1 MSWRNRPGLRRG
13 DDSPGGRT
21 AHRGIGW
28 TAAVLILGAGSVAL
42 TLFFRNVEGDALRA
56 QTQMAVVSDQLDRQ
70 DGLEWRAISGRVP
83 LHSIRAHLNALRAQ
97 TTQALDQAESEGLS
111 RARADTLGRL
121 AEEYETAVDT
131 ELTVLAHGKPRQA
144 KEFDEATVDPAYKAM
159 RPEIT
164 AATAEL
170 ADEGRRAGL
179 ISLAGLIGTFAVA
192 LSGVRF
198 LERRRQE
205 SSRRA
210 ERLSE
215 ARYRALVDRSN
226 DYVLVV
232 GPQAQLWYA
241 SPAAERA
248 GLAAP
253 SVRLVDLVH
262 PDDRAKAA
270 RLTSGSADDTTE
282 TAELRLRHVDLGWR
296 TCEVSV
302 TVLSGDVGHENVIVA
317 HDVTDRAQEQEA
329 VSRARDEAVE
339 ASRVKSMFLATM
351 SHEIRTPMNGVI
363 GMTSLLLDTDLDVEQ
378 RDYAQVIRASGESLL
393 AVINDI
399 LDFSKIEAGQLEL
412 EDQPFVLTDCV
423 EDALDVVGPLAA
435 GKGLELLYES
445 QDGCPAAVLGDVTR
459 LRQVLVNLLSNAIK
473 FTATGEVVV
482 RVGCEGATDPGVVHF
497 TVADQG
503 IGIPPDRM
511 DRLFQPFSQV
521 DASITRTHGGTG
533 LGLAISRR
541 LVDAMGGS
549 LWAESE
555 VGRGSVFHVTA
566 RLPVTEPPPRPEEPV
581 TWDLRGRR
589 ALVVDDSDNNRRILG
604 HRLASWGITN
614 RDSGD
619 PSAALDWVRA
629 GERFDVAILDMH
641 MPDTDGVTLAAQLRA
656 TPTGTRLPLILL
668 SSLGDRPS
676 ATDAALFAAVLTKP
690 VKPSVLYDALAD
702 AVAAPNLTD
711 RDGRLQPAGDQSGRA
726 GTATNGTR
734 VLLAED
740 NIVNQ
745 KVALMMLDRLGYRAD
760 VAGNGLEV
768 LQALQRQRY
777 HIVLMDVQMPE
788 LDGLEATR
796 RIRGDIPADQQPYII
811 AMTANAF
818 AEDRDRCIQAGMDD
832 YVSKPVRKDILQAA
846 LQRAPATP

>member
-1 MSWRNRPGLRRG
+1 VASLVTTASVLIADDSLVIRAVVRSGLEDEGYRVTEAVDGLSALEACRREPPDVVLLDIEMPGL
-13 DDSPGGRT
+13 
-21 AHRGIGW
+21 
-28 TAAVLILGAGSVAL
+28 
-42 TLFFRNVEGDALRA
+42 
-56 QTQMAVVSDQLDRQ
+56 
-70 DGLEWRAISGRVP
+70 DGYQV
-83 LHSIRAHLNALRAQ
+83 
-97 TTQALDQAESEGLS
+97 
-111 RARADTLGRL
+111 L
-121 AEEYETAVDT
+121 AELKSDADLQDIPVVF
-131 ELTVLAHGKPRQA
+131 LTSRGGMEDVVAGLRGGAHDYLKKP
-144 KEFDEATVDPAYKAM
+144 FEA
-159 RPEIT
+159 
-164 AATAEL
+164 AEL
-170 ADEGRRAGL
+170 
-179 ISLAGLIGTFAVA
+179 LA
-192 LSGVRF
+192 R
-198 LERRRQE
+198 
-205 SSRRA
+205 
-210 ERLSE
+210 
-215 ARYRALVDRSN
+215 
-226 DYVLVV
+226 V
-232 GPQAQLWYA
+232 GSATHVKKLQ
-241 SPAAERA
+241 
-248 GLAAP
+248 
-253 SVRLVDLVH
+253 
-262 PDDRAKAA
+262 DDRAQA
-270 RLTSGSADDTTE
+270 
-282 TAELRLRHVDLGWR
+282 
-296 TCEVSV
+296 
-302 TVLSGDVGHENVIVA
+302 
-317 HDVTDRAQEQEA
+317 QEA

-711 RDGRLQPAGDQSGRA
+711 GDGRLQPAGDQSGRA